1 MKHPISKNLGLKIT
15 AVLLSILLWV
25 FATSRGLSEIVLDM
39 PLEFRNIPTG
49 LELMYYDVKAV
60 SLNIKGQER
69 LIRSIRPTDIRVWI
83 DLTKAKKGE
92 GIYAINK
99 NNISLPLT
107 VTVKNITPSS
117 VKVSLEESVSRTVKV
132 RPIVVGIPEKGYYIK
147 SISVVPQTVDLEGAS
162 SKIKKV
168 DKVKTEPLDVTGR
181 SETLTKDLKLDVS
194 GMNIRTKVDEVM
206 VKVVIAKEIR

>member
-25 FATSRGLSEIVLDM
+25 FATSRGLSEIVLDV
-39 PLEFRNIPTG
+39 PLEFKNIPPR

-69 LIRSIRPTDIRVWI
+69 LIRTIRPTDIRVWI